1 MAGETILIVDD
12 EPAVRFGIRDYLE
25 HRGYLVREAESCREA
40 QEALAGGE
48 IDAALVDYALPD
60 GNAMDLLSGEAGLRP
75 PIIILTAHG
84 SIELAV
90 QAIKEGA
97 EQFLTKPVALP
108 ALAVMLERALENRRS
123 RKRELFQRSRRSRSA
138 LDPFLGT
145 SPGIRRL
152 AREAQRVCRSE
163 RPILIRGET
172 GTGKGVLARWLH
184 DNSPRAEEPFVDINC
199 AGLSREF
206 LETELFG
213 HRKGAFT
220 GAVEAKL
227 GLFEVADRGT
237 LFLDELGD
245 MDLQVQAKLL
255 KVIEEKRFRRL
266 GDVSERSIDVRLVA
280 ATHQDLGSLIT
291 EKRFRGDLYF
301 RISTLPLTVPPLR
314 DRREDIPALAARLLA
329 DLANEVGRRRATLS
343 ADALQALQDY
353 DWPGNIRELSNV
365 LERAVLLAAGETL
378 LIDDL
383 RFEGTRP
390 PGDLDD
396 SACLTLEE
404 LELRHVVR
412 VLKEEGGHVGR
423 AAARLGV
430 PRSTLYQKIKRYGIT
445 ATDEGER

>member
-25 HRGYLVREAESCREA
+25 SRGYVVREADSCREA

-48 IDAALVDYALPD
+48 IDAALVDYVLPD
-60 GNAMDLLSGEAGLRP
+60 GNALDLLGADSALRP
-75 PIIILTAHG
+75 PIFILTAHG

-108 ALAVMLERALENRRS
+108 ALAVILERALENRRS
-123 RKRELFQRSRRSRSA
+123 RKRELFQRSRRTRSA

-145 SPGIRRL
+145 SPAIRRL

-184 DNSPRAEEPFVDINC
+184 DSSPRAEEPFVDINC

-266 GDVSERSIDVRLVA
+266 GDINERSIDVRLIA

-329 DLANEVGRRRATLS
+329 DLAAEVGRRRSTLS
-343 ADALQALQDY
+343 PEALAALQAY

-365 LERAVLLAAGETL
+365 LERAVLLATGETL
-378 LIDDL
+378 QTDDL

-390 PGDLDD
+390 GGDLDD

-404 LELRHVVR
+404 LELRHVLR
-412 VLKEEGGHVGR
+412 VLKDENGHVGR

-445 ATDEGER
+445 PADEGG

>member
-25 HRGYLVREAESCREA
+25 SRGYVVREADSCREA

-48 IDAALVDYALPD
+48 IDAALVDYVLPD
-60 GNAMDLLSGEAGLRP
+60 GNALDLLGADSALRP
-75 PIIILTAHG
+75 PIFILTAHG

-108 ALAVMLERALENRRS
+108 ALAVILERALENRRS
-123 RKRELFQRSRRSRSA
+123 RKRELFQRSRRTRSA

-145 SPGIRRL
+145 SPAIRRL

-184 DNSPRAEEPFVDINC
+184 DSSPRAEEPFVDINC

-220 GAVEAKL
+220 GAVETKL

-266 GDVSERSIDVRLVA
+266 GDINERSIDVRLIA

-329 DLANEVGRRRATLS
+329 DLAAEVGRRRSTLS
-343 ADALQALQDY
+343 PEALAALQAY

-365 LERAVLLAAGETL
+365 LERAVLLATGETL
-378 LIDDL
+378 QTDDL

-390 PGDLDD
+390 GGELDD

-404 LELRHVVR
+404 LELRHVLR
-412 VLKEEGGHVGR
+412 VLKDESGHVGR

-445 ATDEGER
+445 PADEGG

>member
-25 HRGYLVREAESCREA
+25 NRGYLVREAESCREA
-40 QEALAGGE
+40 QEVLAGGE
-48 IDAALVDYALPD
+48 IDAAVVDYVLPD
-60 GNAMDLLSGEAGLRP
+60 GNALDLLSGESGLRP

-108 ALAVMLERALENRRS
+108 AIAVMLERALENRRS
-123 RKRELFQRSRRSRSA
+123 RKRELFHRSRRSRCA

-291 EKRFRGDLYF
+291 ERRFRGDLYF

-314 DRREDIPALAARLLA
+314 ERREDIPALASRLLA

-343 ADALQALQDY
+343 PDALQALQDY

-390 PGDLDD
+390 SRDLDD

-445 ATDEGER
+445 ATDEGG

>member
-25 HRGYLVREAESCREA
+25 NRGYLVREADSCREA
-40 QEALAGGE
+40 QEVLAGGE
-48 IDAALVDYALPD
+48 IDAALVDFVLPD
-60 GNAMDLLSGEAGLRP
+60 GNALELLTADSGLRP
-75 PIIILTAHG
+75 PVIILTAHG

-90 QAIKEGA
+90 QAIKHGA

-108 ALAVMLERALENRRS
+108 ALAVILERALENRRS

-138 LDPFLGT
+138 FDPFLGT
-145 SPGIRRL
+145 SPAIRRL

-184 DNSPRAEEPFVDINC
+184 DSSQRAEEPFVDINC
-199 AGLSREF
+199 AGLSRDF

-266 GDVSERSIDVRLVA
+266 GDVNEKSIDVRLVA

-291 EKRFRGDLYF
+291 ERRFRGDLYF

-314 DRREDIPALAARLLA
+314 DRREDIPALANRLLA
-329 DLANEVGRRRATLS
+329 DLANEVGRRRSTLS
-343 ADALQALQDY
+343 PEALQALQDH

-378 LIDDL
+378 QADDL

-390 PGDLDD
+390 ASDLDD

-404 LELRHVVR
+404 MELRHVTR
-412 VLKEEGGHVGR
+412 ALKEEGGHVGR

-445 ATDEGER
+445 TADEG